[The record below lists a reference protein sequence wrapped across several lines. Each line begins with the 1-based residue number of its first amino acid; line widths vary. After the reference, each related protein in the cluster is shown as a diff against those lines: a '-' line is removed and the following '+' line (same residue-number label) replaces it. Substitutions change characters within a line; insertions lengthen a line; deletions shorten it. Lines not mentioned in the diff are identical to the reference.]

1 MKGAILA
8 VPILGLSLALTA
20 AAQSNGKIGVIN
32 IQSAIASTNDG
43 KKAGADLQA
52 RFGPRKTDID
62 KRQADI
68 QQLQAQL
75 AKATDDTEKQRLQRE
90 IDQKTK
96 AVNRDMEDARA
107 ELDQQEQ
114 KIMNDLGSRV
124 IAVLEHYAK
133 EHGYA
138 LIIDVSSRQTP
149 VVYAAESINVT
160 KDIIDLYDK
169 NAPTAATGTHSVPVP
184 SAKPATPPK

>member
-1 MKGAILA
+1 MKTTIFTVPVLILS
-8 VPILGLSLALTA
+8 LSLAA

-32 IQSAIASTNDG
+32 IQAAIASTKDG

-52 RFGPRKTDID
+52 RFGPKKTDLD

-75 AKATDDTEKQRLQRE
+75 AKVTDDGERQRLTRE

-114 KIMNDLGSRV
+114 KIMNDLGGRV

-133 EHGYA
+133 EHGYT
-138 LIIDVSSRQTP
+138 LILDISSQQTP
-149 VVYAAESINVT
+149 VVYAAESINIT

-169 NAPTAATGTHSVPVP
+169 NAPTAATGTHPAPVP
-184 SAKPATPPK
+184 SAKPAAPSK